1 MPKKARELTAT
12 EVRRLGQGL
21 HAVGG
26 VAGLH
31 ISVKDTGARSW
42 ILRTMVGNRR
52 RDLGLGGFPDVP
64 LADARQRAREARE
77 LIRQGI
83 DPTAQ
88 RQAAR
93 DALRAAEGKR
103 LTFRKA
109 AERFLERKRPEFR
122 SEKHAA
128 QWASTLETYA
138 YPVIGALPVD
148 AVELAHI
155 KRILDPIWTEKTETA
170 KRLRGRIESVLAYAI
185 ASGFREGDN
194 PARWRGNLDAV
205 MPKPGKV
212 AKVEHH
218 RALPVAE
225 LPAFMAKL
233 REVGGMGARALEF
246 AILTG
251 TRSGEVRGATWAEID
266 LEAKAWTVPAE
277 RMKAGKVHRVP
288 LSPAAVALLKAL
300 PKLEGSE
307 FVFPA
312 TRGGPLS
319 DMTLSA
325 VTRRMG
331 ADAVP
336 HGFRSTFRD
345 WCAEHTN
352 YPREVAEQAL
362 AHTISNA
369 VEAAYRRGDLFD
381 KRRRLMNEWAKFCA
395 STPKES
401 ASVTPIRR
409 RAK

>member
-12 EVRRLGQGL
+12 EVRRLAAGV

-26 VAGLH
+26 VAGLLVN
-31 ISVKDTGARSW
+31 VKPTGARSW
-42 ILRTMVGNRR
+42 VLRAMVGDRR
-52 RDLGLGGFPDVP
+52 RDIGLGGFPDVP

-83 DPTAQ
+83 DPAEQ
-88 RQAAR
+88 RQAAQ

-103 LTFRKA
+103 VTFRKA

-128 QWASTLETYA
+128 QWTSTLENYA
-138 YPVIGALPVD
+138 YPVIGSLPVD
-148 AVELAHI
+148 AIELAHI
-155 KRILDPIWTEKTETA
+155 KRILDPIWTSKTETA
-170 KRLRGRIESVLAYAI
+170 KRLRGRVESVLAYAT
-185 ASGFREGDN
+185 ASGYRSGDN

-212 AKVEHH
+212 TKVEHH
-218 RALPVAE
+218 RALPVDD
-225 LPAFMAKL
+225 LPEFMAAL
-233 REVGGMGARALEF
+233 RQVSGMGARALEF

-251 TRSGEVRGATWAEID
+251 TRSGEVRGATWAEVD
-266 LEAKAWTVPAE
+266 LDAKTWTIPAS
-277 RMKAGKVHRVP
+277 RMKAGKEHRVP

-300 PKLEGSE
+300 PRLHGSE
-307 FVFPA
+307 FVFPS
-312 TRGGPLS
+312 TRGRMLS

-331 ADAVP
+331 VDAVP

-362 AHTISNA
+362 AHTINNA
-369 VEAAYRRGDLFD
+369 VEAAYRRGDLFE
-381 KRRRLMNEWAKFCA
+381 KRRRLMNEWTKFCA
-395 STPKES
+395 KPAKKAAT
-401 ASVTPIRR
+401 VTPIRR